1 MSRSQFEEPHPA
13 HRGGKTEVTEPEPL
27 PVRWYGVH
35 RDVVRLQYKQ
45 GEAWV
50 DVPTVSTPDPEP
62 AKGPGAEIEKK
73 E

>member
-13 HRGGKTEVTEPEPL
+13 HRGGKTETTPEPL

>member
-13 HRGGKTEVTEPEPL
+13 HRGGKTETTPEPL

-62 AKGPGAEIEKK
+62 EPEAQEKK